1 MWERMFREE
10 QETLNFLLQEE
21 FRKGTEMSL
30 QEILEQL
37 QARIDFM
44 AKMDDADW
52 SEWLGVYQAIAQCKQ
67 AIAMERIADRLD
79 GWNAY
84 GLPIEHVGGH

>member
-1 MWERMFREE
+1 M
-10 QETLNFLLQEE
+10 T
-21 FRKGTEMSL
+21 L

-44 AKMDDADW
+44 AKMDDAEW
-52 SEWLGVYQAIAQCKQ
+52 SEWVACYQAIAQVKQ

>member
-1 MWERMFREE
+1 M
-10 QETLNFLLQEE
+10 T
-21 FRKGTEMSL
+21 L
-30 QEILEQL
+30 QEILYAL
-37 QARIDFM
+37 QERIDFM
-44 AKMDDADW
+44 VKMDDAEW
-52 SEWLGVYQAIAQCKQ
+52 SEWLAIYQAIAQAKQ